1 MVSFDD
7 SNTHPS
13 TENIMI
19 TIAAI
24 KRPHFLSKIPMYWW
38 FVVQA

>member
-13 TENIMI
+13 TQTIDI
-19 TIAAI
+19 TICAI
-24 KRPHFLSKIPMYWW
+24 KLPHFLSKIPMYWW
-38 FVVQA
+38 FVLQA